1 MRKIKTWRDPYDEGF
16 TLTRPKE
23 IELKT
28 GLTVLVGCN
37 GAGKTTLLNNIK
49 AAVKQE
55 PFLYFN
61 NLTDGGT
68 SSFNSLLHNGDVAS
82 AATLWTSSEGE
93 QITHNIAMI
102 ASQLREF
109 LRTGETI
116 QSKKSK
122 RWASIFKNPE
132 EINQE
137 ITSKERWIL
146 LDAVDSGLS
155 IDNVVDVKENLFDL
169 VIKDAK
175 ELGLDVYIII
185 SANEYELA
193 RNSSCF
199 DVNSGKYIEFDGYE
213 DFRKFILSSRKKKDK
228 RIERMIAK
236 SEKDF

>member
-1 MRKIKTWRDPYDEGF
+1 MRKIKTWRDPYGEGF
-16 TLTRPKE
+16 TPTRPKE

-49 AAVKQE
+49 AALGNE

-68 SSFNSLLHNGDVAS
+68 SSFSSLLYSGDVAS

-116 QSKKSK
+116 QSKKLK
-122 RWASIFKNPE
+122 RWGSIFKDPE

-137 ITSKERWIL
+137 ITSRERWIL

-169 VIKDAK
+169 VMQDAK
-175 ELGLDVYIII
+175 QLGLDVYIVV
-185 SANEYELA
+185 SANEYH
-193 RNSSCF
+193 
-199 DVNSGKYIEFDGYE
+199 
-213 DFRKFILSSRKKKDK
+213 
-228 RIERMIAK
+228 
-236 SEKDF
+236 